1 MSKIVASAAIRGA
14 HSWAEEAEAALK
26 KAIEE
31 KGESQKLEFPETAFF
46 LPMAY
51 SLLGMEA
58 KTLGDANKI
67 MTRVRC
73 CRRSQARKCGCP
85 ISGQH
90 SMPASPPCFRPK

>member
-58 KTLGDANKI
+58 KTLGDAKKI
-67 MTRVRC
+67 MTRARALLPPDGRC
-73 CRRSQARKCGCP
+73 SQKKTARPSRRLKSRWTPTC
-85 ISGQH
+85 
-90 SMPASPPCFRPK
+90 